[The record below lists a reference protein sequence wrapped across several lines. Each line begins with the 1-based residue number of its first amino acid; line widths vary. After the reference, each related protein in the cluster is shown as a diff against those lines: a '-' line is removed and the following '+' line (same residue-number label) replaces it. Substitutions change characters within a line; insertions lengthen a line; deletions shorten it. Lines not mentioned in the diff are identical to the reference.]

1 MTAKLYYG
9 SIAHSRSLTEL
20 EVVEKALMLV
30 DEQGIIGW
38 VHRDVPSA
46 SSLQEVAAEHGLDI
60 TRDPV
65 EVVEL
70 DEDEFLCPGL
80 IDTHTVSTNI
90 VNIVLMLT
98 SRIARAAVYQYRLG
112 QWRAL
117 AKLAGSVDVPRGEQI
132 RRRRVCQRGLQ

>member
-1 MTAKLYYG
+1 MTVTPAARQPPMTAKLYYG

-30 DEQGIIGW
+30 DEHGVIGW
-38 VHRDVPSA
+38 VHRDVTSA
-46 SSLQEVAAEHGLDI
+46 SLLQEVAAEHGLDI

-65 EVVEL
+65 GVVEL

-90 VNIVLMLT
+90 INIVLMLT
-98 SRIARAAVYQYRLG
+98 RSD
-112 QWRAL
+112 
-117 AKLAGSVDVPRGEQI
+117 ST
-132 RRRRVCQRGLQ
+132 RRSIPISAWAMACTC